1 MQYEVMSKVNKK
13 YIDYVKGNFEESKKS
28 SDRSLGYLRGSTAKY
43 QGNVISSLH
52 IPKLFPEHVVEY
64 LDSSV
69 NTMYSILE
77 KVIKEYLNN
86 ADYRKLFEFDQ
97 RLEELILVDR
107 GYDSY
112 LPMCRLDIFLNEDD
126 LSFKFCEFNSDG
138 TSSMNEDRELNIAL
152 TYTSL
157 YDKIKEDY
165 KPDSFELFDSWVKEF
180 TTIYST
186 YKKKVDKPHI
196 GIVDFLEKG
205 SSMEEFNHF
214 KKSFEKAGYTCEV
227 CEIRDLKY
235 QDKALYSPSGKKLN
249 AIYRRAVTSDIMAN
263 FDEVKDLI
271 DAVKDE
277 NICLVGSF
285 CTQVIHNKIVFKILH
300 DTETLNLL
308 TEEERQFISRH
319 VPYTSRLTKSECNIE
334 EVLNNK
340 DKWIIKP
347 EDFYGAKGVYAGI
360 THDHNE
366 WTKLVNENID
376 NHYLLQEFVM
386 PYQSENINFGEE
398 KPEFKNYSNLT
409 GLYVYNGK
417 FKGIYTRQ
425 SKKEIISTQYDENVS
440 ASLILKNKKEI

>member
-1 MQYEVMSKVNKK
+1 MSKVNKK

-165 KPDSFELFDSWVKEF
+165 
-180 TTIYST
+180 
-186 YKKKVDKPHI
+186 
-196 GIVDFLEKG
+196 
-205 SSMEEFNHF
+205 
-214 KKSFEKAGYTCEV
+214 
-227 CEIRDLKY
+227 
-235 QDKALYSPSGKKLN
+235 
-249 AIYRRAVTSDIMAN
+249 
-263 FDEVKDLI
+263 
-271 DAVKDE
+271 
-277 NICLVGSF
+277 
-285 CTQVIHNKIVFKILH
+285 
-300 DTETLNLL
+300 
-308 TEEERQFISRH
+308 
-319 VPYTSRLTKSECNIE
+319 
-334 EVLNNK
+334 
-340 DKWIIKP
+340 
-347 EDFYGAKGVYAGI
+347 
-360 THDHNE
+360 
-366 WTKLVNENID
+366 
-376 NHYLLQEFVM
+376 
-386 PYQSENINFGEE
+386 
-398 KPEFKNYSNLT
+398 
-409 GLYVYNGK
+409 
-417 FKGIYTRQ
+417 
-425 SKKEIISTQYDENVS
+425 
-440 ASLILKNKKEI
+440 